1 METTRHF
8 LEKVYRTRET
18 SFSSSRKSK
27 STDRFV
33 QQHDPSNSIRR
44 GREREREEERKEK
57 FAIEIFSRLAIPF
70 YSTPSDCIFLS
81 TFWES
86 RPGFTDRRENQDGK
100 RSATLHRLIRI
111 SISWK
116 TRACRGASSS
126 ITVQQASSS

>member
-1 METTRHF
+1 METMQHF

-18 SFSSSRKSK
+18 SFSPSRKSK
-27 STDRFV
+27 SADRLV

-44 GREREREEERKEK
+44 EREREGERKEK

-86 RPGFTDRRENQDGK
+86 RLGFADRRENQDGK

-116 TRACRGASSS
+116 TRACRGASST
-126 ITVQQASSS
+126 ITVQQAFSS